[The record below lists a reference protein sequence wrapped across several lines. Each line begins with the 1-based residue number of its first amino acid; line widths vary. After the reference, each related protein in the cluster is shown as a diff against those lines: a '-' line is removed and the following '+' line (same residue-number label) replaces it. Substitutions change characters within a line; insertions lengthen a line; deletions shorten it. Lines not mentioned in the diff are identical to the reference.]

1 MYKQIVDGEM
11 EKYAKDYVWGN
22 NTYFLN
28 MMDRWIQRTDYRFP
42 LDIKVLEENASMS
55 QEEVNSRYHPIYE
68 RIMSLHE
75 KERKTFLDKT
85 DEAYLKESRK
95 ASQAESSSKILQFLG
110 EEPETIL
117 KALNTALY
125 DLMVQKG
132 EEEYDDFYP
141 P

>member
-55 QEEVNSRYHPIYE
+55 QERSIECISCIFLYE
-68 RIMSLHE
+68 SGV
-75 KERKTFLDKT
+75 
-85 DEAYLKESRK
+85 AC
-95 ASQAESSSKILQFLG
+95 
-110 EEPETIL
+110 PC
-117 KALNTALY
+117 
-125 DLMVQKG
+125 
-132 EEEYDDFYP
+132 
-141 P
+141 